1 MKISKGA
8 LGQTGVLGKLFI
20 LLAITLLFTLIL
32 TPVIS
37 VLSHSNL
44 SETGLLKLSQ
54 LLLSVGVIV
63 LPPIVLAYLI
73 SEKPQHF
80 LLLDKKKINWT
91 DLILV
96 VIFMILIIPFINLLG
111 DLNHQLVLPKMFSG
125 IEDWMKTS
133 EEEATA
139 LTEKFLKVSTIQGL
153 LFNVLLISVIPAIGE
168 ELYFRGAL
176 QGVIRDWKGIKISIW
191 LTAIVFST
199 IHFQFYGF
207 VPRMLMGAFFGYLL
221 FWSENMWVPIVAHFT
236 NNVIAVLFYYFKL
249 NGSKLPDIDT
259 IGVGNTLWI
268 GLVSGALGIVGI
280 YSLKRRFYLQNEKF
294 LNS

>member
-1 MKISKGA
+1 
-8 LGQTGVLGKLFI
+8 
-20 LLAITLLFTLIL
+20 
-32 TPVIS
+32 
-37 VLSHSNL
+37 
-44 SETGLLKLSQ
+44 
-54 LLLSVGVIV
+54 

>member
-176 QGVIRDWKGIKISIW
+176 QSVIRDWKGIKISIW

-280 YSLKRRFYLQNEKF
+280 YSLKRRFYLQNEKV

>member
-37 VLSHSNL
+37 VLSLSNL
-44 SETGLLKLSQ
+44 TETGLLKLSQ

>member
-1 MKISKGA
+1 MKLSKGA
-8 LGQTGVLGKLFI
+8 FEQTGVVGKLFI

-37 VLSHSNL
+37 ILSFSNL
-44 SETGLLKLSQ
+44 TDIGLLKISQ

-73 SEKPQHF
+73 SKKPQQF

-91 DLILV
+91 DLFLV
-96 VIFMILIIPFINLLG
+96 VIFMILIIPFINLLD
-111 DLNHQLVLPKMFSG
+111 DLNHQLVLPKIFSG
-125 IEDWMKTS
+125 IEVWMKTS
-133 EEEATA
+133 EEQATA
-139 LTEKFLKVSTIQGL
+139 LTEKFLNVHNMQGL
-153 LFNVLLISVIPAIGE
+153 FFNIILISIIPAIGE

-176 QGVIRDWKGIKISIW
+176 QGVIRDWRGIKISIW
-191 LTAIVFST
+191 ITAIVFST

-221 FWSENMWVPIVAHFT
+221 FWSENMLLPIVAHFM

-249 NGSKLPDIDT
+249 NGIKMPDIDS

-268 GLVSGALGIVGI
+268 GLLSGALGILGI
-280 YSLKRRFYLQNEKF
+280 YSLKRRFYLQREKIT
-294 LNS
+294 NS

>member
-1 MKISKGA
+1 MKISKGVFV
-8 LGQTGVLGKLFI
+8 QTGVLGKLFI

-37 VLSHSNL
+37 FLPLLNL
-44 SETGLLKLSQ
+44 TETGLLKLSQ

-63 LPPIVLAYLI
+63 SPPIVLAYLI

-80 LLLDKKKINWT
+80 LLLDKKKMNWT

-125 IEDWMKTS
+125 IELWMKTS
-133 EEEATA
+133 EEQATA
-139 LTEKFLKVSTIQGL
+139 LTEKFLKVNTFQGL
-153 LFNVLLISVIPAIGE
+153 LINIFLISVIPAIGE

-176 QGVIRDWKGIKISIW
+176 QGVIRDWKGVKTSIW
-191 LTAIVFST
+191 ITAIIFST

-221 FWSENMWVPIVAHFT
+221 VWSENMWLPIVAHFT
-236 NNVIAVLFYYFKL
+236 NNVIAVLFYYLQF
-249 NGSKLPDIDT
+249 NGSKLPDIDS
-259 IGVGNTLWI
+259 IGIGNTLWI
-268 GLVSGALGIVGI
+268 GLLSGGLGILGI
-280 YSLKRRFYLQNEKF
+280 YGLKRRFYLQKEKIA
-294 LNS
+294 NS